1 MARCSCG
8 EDCEITCTGDA
19 DASTIGKRSIAS
31 ARALILRAAKRA
43 SWDLSATVD
52 VSVKGL
58 PLITLAAHVNR
69 LTGREILVP
78 ASKANKRVNL
88 RLKKVRLRAAIRKL
102 PAFGPEARRR
112 DRGRAR
118 AAP

>member
-1 MARCSCG
+1 MARCKCG
-8 EDCEITCTGDA
+8 EDCEITCTGGCGCIYDWEEEHCFCTCF
-19 DASTIGKRSIAS
+19 DSSGGGKGK
-31 ARALILRAAKRA
+31 LG
-43 SWDLSATVD
+43 LSATVD

-88 RLKKVRLRAAIRKL
+88 QLKKVRLRAAIKKL
-102 PAFGPEARRR
+102 GL
-112 DRGRAR
+112 RA
-118 AAP
+118 